1 MNDVGE
7 RCRAYATVAR
17 AIRFVRLNTASQPDL
32 QQVADHVGMSPCHL
46 QRTFSLWAGISP
58 KRFLQYLTKEHAR
71 TLLRAQHDVLTAAH
85 AAGLS
90 GPGRLHELMVTCEA
104 VTPGEVRTL
113 GAGLAITYGFGPTPF
128 GRVIV
133 GTTERGLCHLHFTA
147 PDTDLEAITQLQSD
161 WPRATLMRDDDTLA
175 ETIERIF
182 RLADGQHGLH
192 LLLRGSNFQIKVWE
206 ALLSIAPGDVVS
218 YQMLAASIGDPRA
231 QRAIGAAL
239 ARNRI
244 AWLIPCHRVICES
257 GDIGGYRWGSE
268 RKLALLG
275 FEAAYAAH
283 SE

>member
-1 MNDVGE
+1 MNDASE

-17 AIRFVRLNTASQPDL
+17 AIRFVRQNTASQPDL
-32 QQVADHVGMSPCHL
+32 QQVADHVGMSPFHL
-46 QRTFSLWAGISP
+46 QRTFTLWAGISP

-71 TLLRAQHDVLTAAH
+71 TLLRAQHDVLTTAH

-90 GPGRLHELMVTCEA
+90 GPGRLHELMVTCDA
-104 VTPGEVRTL
+104 VTPGEVRAL
-113 GAGLAITYGFGPTPF
+113 GDGLAITYGFGPTPF
-128 GRVIV
+128 GWVIV

-147 PDTDLEAITQLQSD
+147 SDNDLEAITQLQSD

-175 ETIERIF
+175 ETIERVF
-182 RLADGQHGLH
+182 RLADGQQGLH

-218 YQMLAASIGDPRA
+218 YQTLAAGIGNSRA
-231 QRAIGAAL
+231 QRAVGSAL

-257 GDIGGYRWGSE
+257 GDVGGYRWGSE

-275 FEAAYAAH
+275 FEAAYAA
-283 SE
+283 SSK